1 MNSTAPQIGFDRFVQ
16 LDWAFMA
23 LQVGAGAAA
32 LDELNDLVGARFAGV
47 DSRRKTV
54 DILKRLWINPF
65 PQSEKFVQRGLVLHR
80 ELGEVA
86 ALPLI
91 WGASIS
97 AYPFFGKVSELM
109 GRLFALQGDC
119 SIPEVQRRSAE
130 IYGDRDGITRAVSRI
145 IQTQTNWNVIR
156 RVEGS
161 KRLIKSPPAVVSN
174 DELTAWLIEAA
185 VRYIGKPVSVPTLQ
199 SLVVLFPFSLIQP
212 LAYVVS
218 NSAHLELRSEGPS
231 NQFVALRA
239 TI

>member
-1 MNSTAPQIGFDRFVQ
+1 
-16 LDWAFMA
+16 MA

-32 LDELNDLVGARFAGV
+32 LDDLNNLVSARFAGV

-80 ELGEVA
+80 ELGEAA

-145 IQTQTNWNVIR
+145 IQTQTSWNVIQ

-161 KRLIKSPPAVVSN
+161 KRLIKSPPMVVSN

-185 VRYIGKPVSVPTLQ
+185 IRYVGKPVSVPNLL
-199 SLVVLFPFSLIQP
+199 SLPVLFPFSLTQP
-212 LAYVVS
+212 LAYVAS
-218 NSAHLELRSEGPS
+218 NSPSLELRSDGPS
-231 NQFVALRA
+231 NQFIALYA

>member
-1 MNSTAPQIGFDRFVQ
+1 
-16 LDWAFMA
+16 MA
-23 LQVGAGAAA
+23 LQVGAGAAT
-32 LDELNDLVGARFAGV
+32 LGELNDLIGARFVGV

-65 PQSEKFVQRGLVLHR
+65 PQSEKFVQRGLALHR
-80 ELGEVA
+80 ELGEAV
-86 ALPLI
+86 ALPLT
-91 WGASIS
+91 WGVSIS

-145 IQTQTNWNVIR
+145 IQTQTSWNVIQ

-161 KRLIKSPPAVVSN
+161 KRLIKSPPVVVAN
-174 DELTAWLIEAA
+174 DKLTAWLIEAA
-185 VRYIGKPVSVPTLQ
+185 VRYICKPVSVPTLH
-199 SLVVLFPFSLIQP
+199 SLAVLFPFSLVQP
-212 LAYVVS
+212 LAYVVW
-218 NSAHLELRSEGPS
+218 NSPTLELRSEGSS
-231 NQFVALRA
+231 NQFVALRV